1 MATKQKN
8 DEVASR
14 RTTSHITVATIAA
27 HMGLSRA
34 TITHV
39 LNGRAEEQRIRPE
52 TKRRVLEVA
61 RDLGYRSNASA
72 RAIRSGRFG
81 NIALVQSLLGQYLP
95 SELLYGLTKA
105 IADKDMHLVLTEVP
119 DVVIEDESYLPHTM
133 RELSVDGVLV
143 NRLIGSS
150 QPFVDRI
157 HKLRIPAIFLNV
169 QQEFDCIH
177 PDDLMGGRM
186 ATEYLLRLGHERITY
201 VGAIQLE
208 TEHYSERDR
217 RSGYEQVMI
226 SAGKTPWVYPLPV
239 RWPHDWRTPGQER
252 MDTRVAAAKALLARE
267 DRPTAVLAYELGEA
281 TAIVHAAYQLGVRIP
296 EDLSIIL
303 FHNTIDYRYC
313 IPFHTVSNVMEKL
326 GKDAVAMLL
335 EKINAPEVSIPT
347 RAVPVVLLEGA
358 TCLPLRTQS

>member
-1 MATKQKN
+1 MAAKQKN

-14 RTTSHITVATIAA
+14 RTTSHITIATIAT

-34 TITHV
+34 TVTHV

-52 TKRRVLEVA
+52 TQRRVLEVA

-72 RAIRSGRFG
+72 RAIRTGRFG

-95 SELLYGLTKA
+95 NELLYGLTTA

-143 NRLIGSS
+143 NRLIGAS
-150 QPFVDRI
+150 QLFVDRI

-177 PDDLMGGRM
+177 PDDLMAGRM
-186 ATEYLLRLGHERITY
+186 ATEYLLHLGHERIAY
-201 VGAIQLE
+201 IGFVQLE

-217 RSGYEQVMI
+217 RSGYEQVML
-226 SAGKTPWVYPLPV
+226 SAGKTPWVYSLPV
-239 RWPHDWRTPGQER
+239 EWPHDWRTPGQSR
-252 MDTRVAAAKALLARE
+252 VDTRVGAAKSLLARE
-267 DRPTAVLAYELGEA
+267 DRPTAVVAYELGEA
-281 TAIVHAAYQLGVRIP
+281 NAVVHAAYQLGLRIP

-303 FHNTIDYRYC
+303 FHSGIDFRYC
-313 IPFHTVSNVMEKL
+313 IPFHTVSNVMEKI
-326 GKDAVAMLL
+326 GREAVSMLL
-335 EKINAPEVSIPT
+335 EKIGNPDMVLPARSVSVEI
-347 RAVPVVLLEGA
+347 LEGG
-358 TCLPLRTQS
+358 TCTPPGASS